1 MVVRSDL
8 RFTSSVIL
16 CGSVA
21 FPQTVCWVGDPP
33 GLLSAF
39 ACDVAKDLSRPSHV
53 LATLLCRQ
61 TNAQPPALWRGDSIA
76 ETHHDRV
83 NTAPTEL
90 IHEWKAVYSLGV
102 SRWRAFVSSRK
113 AFAAG
118 LGLKLLQAMYST
130 REGPSVIGSE
140 VSGRVSG
147 TKSAGRRVI
156 ARL

>member
-1 MVVRSDL
+1 MPVYELARQARRQNGLRSCNCIAPVYRCAWLTCITNDASPKG
-8 RFTSSVIL
+8 TSSYS
-16 CGSVA
+16 GSLE
-21 FPQTVCWVGDPP
+21 PP
-33 GLLSAF
+33 
-39 ACDVAKDLSRPSHV
+39 HV
-53 LATLLCRQ
+53 LAPLLRRQ
-61 TNAQPPALWRGDSIA
+61 TNVQPPALWRGDSIA

-90 IHEWKAVYSLGV
+90 IHEWKVVYSLGV

-147 TKSAGRRVI
+147 T
-156 ARL
+156 